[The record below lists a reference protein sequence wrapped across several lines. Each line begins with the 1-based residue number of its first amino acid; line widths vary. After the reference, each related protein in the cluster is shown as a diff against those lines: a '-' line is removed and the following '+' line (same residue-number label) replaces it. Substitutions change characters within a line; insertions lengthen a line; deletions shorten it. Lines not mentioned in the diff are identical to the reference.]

1 MISKGAMAMS
11 AALKARLQR
20 LYLDGANSYAALVA
34 ESGLSR
40 FAFQSL
46 VKVENWG
53 ERPRAAKV
61 LKAKARPEGAAASND
76 NDADPGPGD
85 DVAQPIIKRRAPKG
99 GSKRSGRKR
108 TLTPSPTGLLK
119 LVYGTIQKEL
129 GKLERQSGDQSQD
142 RERASRAL
150 SQIMNSLEKA
160 VEMQRGIAKDNT
172 RGGDKKDKEA
182 LRNAENLR
190 KEIVERIERF
200 RAARAVGQ

>member
-20 LYLDGANSYAALVA
+20 LYLDAANPYAALVA
-34 ESGLSR
+34 ESGLNR
-40 FAFQSL
+40 FEFQGL
-46 VKVENWG
+46 VKAENWG
-53 ERPRAAKV
+53 KRTKAAKV
-61 LKAKARPEGAAASND
+61 LKAKAVPERAAASND
-76 NDADPGPGD
+76 NDAEPGPGD
-85 DVAQPIIKRRAPKG
+85 EVAQPIVKPRTPKG

-108 TLTPSPTGLLK
+108 KLTPSPTGLLK
-119 LVYGTIQKEL
+119 LVYGTIEKEL

-172 RGGDKKDKEA
+172 RGGGKKDKEA
-182 LRNAENLR
+182 LRNAEDLR

>member
-172 RGGDKKDKEA
+172 RGGGKKDKEA

>member
-20 LYLDGANSYAALVA
+20 LYLDAANPYAALVA

-53 ERPRAAKV
+53 ARPSPKKG
-61 LKAKARPEGAAASND
+61 LKAKSQIEGAAASND
-76 NDADPGPGD
+76 NDAVPGPGD
-85 DVAQPIIKRRAPKG
+85 VVAQPMIKRRAPKG

-172 RGGDKKDKEA
+172 RGGGKKDKEA
-182 LRNAENLR
+182 LRNAEDLR